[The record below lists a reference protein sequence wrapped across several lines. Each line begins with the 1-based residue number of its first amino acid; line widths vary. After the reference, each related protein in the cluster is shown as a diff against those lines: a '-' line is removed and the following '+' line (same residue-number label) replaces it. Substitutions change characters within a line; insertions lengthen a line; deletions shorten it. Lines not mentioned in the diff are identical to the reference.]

1 MSLLLVLEC
10 AALDTAGLL
19 DVLGEHVAGDL
30 AVATSV
36 DAALST
42 IDHRIPDVI
51 LLPAFMRP
59 AEEDHLMAYLG
70 TLPGAG
76 HVQAIKIPL
85 LESGPP
91 AFPTRSFFAVR
102 QKRGGGGAPLPRA
115 TPADFA
121 REVATYL
128 ACASERKDEIQ
139 ERRTHALASRAF
151 ERRDG
156 ARWSP
161 DEVPWVSVVQFAGGD
176 EVDLINL
183 SLRGALLHTYA
194 RPDRH
199 SLRRVDPYGPESPLV
214 TFRLE
219 SGDEIRAA
227 GRVVRC
233 CVVGGPTRVGYE
245 VALRFDES
253 VAPLL
258 PGDLA
263 VAGRTDIDCT
273 DQRALR
279 IATCV
284 TRGGT

>member
-1 MSLLLVLEC
+1 MSLLLVLES
-10 AALDTAGLL
+10 AAVDTAPLL

-85 LESGPP
+85 LESRPP
-91 AFPTRSFFAVR
+91 AVPARSFFAVR
-102 QKRGGGGAPLPRA
+102 QKRGGGAPLPCA

-139 ERRTHALASRAF
+139 ERRTHALPSRAF
-151 ERRDG
+151 ERRDS
-156 ARWSP
+156 ARWLP

-183 SLRGALLHTYA
+183 SLRGALLRTHA

-199 SLRRVDPYGPESPLV
+199 SLRRVDPYGPERPLV

-219 SGDEIRAA
+219 SGDEIRAT

-233 CVVGGPTRVGYE
+233 CLVGEPTRVGYE

-253 VAPLL
+253 VAPVL

-263 VAGRTDIDCT
+263 VVDPADIDCT
-273 DQRALR
+273 DQGALTKSR
-279 IATCV
+279 SA
-284 TRGGT
+284 